1 MAIWF
6 INCLFNFSWKLDTGV
21 DNLVNDEMWN
31 LRLNK
36 FHILRL

>member
-21 DNLVNDEMWN
+21 DNLVEWWDV
-31 LRLNK
+31 K
-36 FHILRL
+36 FEIK